1 MARLY
6 RRCSLGGGV
15 GGAGSRL
22 CSGCS
27 SVLYV
32 RQLSVGFEH
41 TSLELEIADDLVKEG
56 EVVQLVFDE
65 ASDAR
70 RPPLGPRSK
79 YSITSCVT
87 VV

>member
-1 MARLY
+1 M
-6 RRCSLGGGV
+6 
-15 GGAGSRL
+15 
-22 CSGCS
+22 
-27 SVLYV
+27 YV

-70 RPPLGPRSK
+70 GPPLGPRSK
-79 YSITSCVT
+79 YSITSRVT